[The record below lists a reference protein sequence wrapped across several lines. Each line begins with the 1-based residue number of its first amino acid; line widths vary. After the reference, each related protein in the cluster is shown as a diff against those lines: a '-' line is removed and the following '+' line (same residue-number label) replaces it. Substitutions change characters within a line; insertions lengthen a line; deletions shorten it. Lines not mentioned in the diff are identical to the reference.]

1 MIKVLIIEDE
11 EAAARRLEKLVIKIE
26 PEAKVLAKIDS
37 VEAAI
42 AWLEEKPAPDLIFM
56 DIHLADGSSFEI
68 FEHVHIVCPV
78 IFTTAYDQY
87 AIQAFRVSAVDYL
100 LKPIKREELQA
111 AIQKYQQRAQSSL
124 VDYSRLAKSLQ
135 SDAHTR
141 RFLIKIGQHIRM
153 VDVSE
158 AAYFYTENKITFLV
172 DKEGKRYPLDY
183 SLEKL
188 EEILDARQFFRVNR
202 QMIIAL
208 HAIEE
213 MFAYSKS
220 RVKVVLNP
228 PADTEVIVSTER
240 SPHFKKWLVGEE

>member
-1 MIKVLIIEDE
+1 MTVLLIEDE
-11 EAAARRLEKLVIKIE
+11 EAAAGRLEKLILKIE
-26 PEAKVLAKIDS
+26 PEAIVLEHIDS

-42 AWLEEKPAPDLIFM
+42 AWLDHKSHPDLIFM

-68 FEHVHIVCPV
+68 FDHVQVNCPV
-78 IFTTAYDQY
+78 IFTTAFDQY

-111 AIQKYQQRAQSSL
+111 AFDKYRKRASSNA
-124 VDYSRLAKSLQ
+124 VDYSKLASSLK
-135 SDAHTR
+135 DEPYTR

-172 DKEGKRYPLDY
+172 DREGKRYPLDY

-188 EEILDARQFFRVNR
+188 EEIVDPRHFFRVNR
-202 QMIIAL
+202 QMIIGL
-208 HAIEE
+208 DAIVE

-220 RVKVVLNP
+220 RVKVVLDP
-228 PADTEVIVSTER
+228 LTDTEVIVSTER
-240 SPHFKKWLVGEE
+240 SPHFKKWLVGKD